1 VKIQILLLVFLL
13 VSAAILLV
21 KHLRP
26 PSPRGYTRRFDRTL
40 SRQDSSLG
48 YAPLSTDFVG
58 GSVEHPQ
65 SAHEADCDHHAGEA
79 GGGCADGGGN

>member
-1 VKIQILLLVFLL
+1 VKIQILLLVFLV

-40 SRQDSSLG
+40 AKQDSSLG
-48 YAPLSTDFVG
+48 FAPLSTDFVG
-58 GSVEHPQ
+58 GSLDHSQSGHAVDCGHP
-65 SAHEADCDHHAGEA
+65 AGDA

>member
-1 VKIQILLLVFLL
+1 VKIQILLLVFLV

-58 GSVEHPQ
+58 RSGEHSQ
-65 SAHEADCDHHAGEA
+65 SGNEADCGHHAGDA